1 MKCIISGLDT
11 SNKHKNAPIHEN
23 VMELARIMMAEESSI
38 SMSVALKTIARLL
51 IEDIGEKLK
60 GELNGSVRKKPRGTK
75 GKKGRV
81 TESVV
86 SV

>member
-23 VMELARIMMAEESSI
+23 VMELARLMMVDEGV
-38 SMSVALKTIARLL
+38 SMSVALKTIAKLL
-51 IEDIGEKLK
+51 IEDIGERIK
-60 GELNGSVRKKPRGTK
+60 GESNGSVRKKPRGTK